1 MVLLLLTVNTG
12 LAQESDADA
21 ATEALQQGIAQ
32 YKAQEFKASKK
43 TLLSVDADKL
53 NDEQKKTLADFL
65 SKADTAMKKK
75 AAALSAYRDAQKAL
89 EAGEYEKARKLFS
102 QAAQSEYLL
111 EATRRDAKAQLAW
124 VNTRIEQTN
133 GAAKKAEDGGEMVTS
148 PAREKDEDG
157 EGTKVT
163 DVKKTDGDEMFNAV
177 AARKQEAKRL
187 VAKGK
192 AALKDNQPEKAAD
205 YFGRALKLDK
215 YNNEAKILLERAR
228 GRIGT
233 SGGDD
238 LLSER
243 QRKLRVLRGATLTDY
258 GKYMKTAR
266 EKLATALSKDG
277 EKLDFTAAVENARAA
292 KKLITEN
299 KRLFSANEFRELRG
313 KADDLIE
320 HINKQQEKFA
330 VQRAREQAA
339 EIASRERQRR
349 LQARKDRRETIA
361 ALTRKAKTLVSDRQ
375 WKEARDT
382 MREILRIEPD
392 NSFASEGIGW
402 VKRYMILE
410 RQKEARQ
417 TNFYEAQR
425 QFLDIVE
432 TETPWYELLRYP
444 RNWREITEKRK
455 RFSAGE
461 MSESEK
467 DRRTR
472 KQLQRV
478 IRNVDFSGIALE
490 NVLNFLRDVT
500 GANIVPNWEVLAD
513 RNITRQTQV
522 TAEKLSEVTGQTLLE
537 VVLENVGGTQ
547 VQLGYVIEDGIVK
560 ISTSDALRTKVKT
573 RVYDIRDLIIPVPDF
588 DGPDMDI
595 ADVGGD
601 DDDDDGGGGDDGGL
615 FGDDDDDDDDDE
627 VLSQAEMI
635 ENIISMIKE
644 KAPLDSWVDQGG
656 PGSIREFGGQ
666 LVVTQTPEVHDQI
679 LELIGMLREA
689 KQIQVSVEA
698 RFITVST
705 GFLNQVGVD
714 MDFYFNIGSGLG
726 GGATNVDPFTGAL
739 VPTTGTNGW
748 GMNKS
753 RVSSITPIP
762 VTQNTQSQASF
773 IGSTSA
779 VAPDIGA
786 STTSH
791 ALSVFGTFLD
801 DVQVDFLVQATQ
813 AHSSG
818 RQLTAPRVTMFN
830 GQQAYVAVGTTQAY
844 ISDLEPVTDDNAVAF
859 DPEISTVT
867 TGSVLEVRPTVS
879 ADRRYVTMTLTPQI
893 TTLNGFLT
901 VEGGVAQPDP
911 NGGGG
916 DIGFG
921 LSIQLPNV
929 TITEVRTTV
938 TVPDGGTLVLGG
950 QKLSSEVEREKG
962 VPMLSKVPVL
972 NRLFTNR
979 GRVRDENTL
988 LILVKPKIIITR
1000 EAEEIEE
1007 LWQEIP
1013 RRP

>member
-1 MVLLLLTVNTG
+1 
-12 LAQESDADA
+12 
-21 ATEALQQGIAQ
+21 
-32 YKAQEFKASKK
+32 
-43 TLLSVDADKL
+43 
-53 NDEQKKTLADFL
+53 
-65 SKADTAMKKK
+65 
-75 AAALSAYRDAQKAL
+75 
-89 EAGEYEKARKLFS
+89 
-102 QAAQSEYLL
+102 
-111 EATRRDAKAQLAW
+111 
-124 VNTRIEQTN
+124 
-133 GAAKKAEDGGEMVTS
+133 
-148 PAREKDEDG
+148 
-157 EGTKVT
+157 
-163 DVKKTDGDEMFNAV
+163 
-177 AARKQEAKRL
+177 
-187 VAKGK
+187 
-192 AALKDNQPEKAAD
+192 
-205 YFGRALKLDK
+205 
-215 YNNEAKILLERAR
+215 
-228 GRIGT
+228 
-233 SGGDD
+233 
-238 LLSER
+238 
-243 QRKLRVLRGATLTDY
+243 
-258 GKYMKTAR
+258 
-266 EKLATALSKDG
+266 
-277 EKLDFTAAVENARAA
+277 
-292 KKLITEN
+292 
-299 KRLFSANEFRELRG
+299 
-313 KADDLIE
+313 
-320 HINKQQEKFA
+320 
-330 VQRAREQAA
+330 
-339 EIASRERQRR
+339 
-349 LQARKDRRETIA
+349 
-361 ALTRKAKTLVSDRQ
+361 
-375 WKEARDT
+375 
-382 MREILRIEPD
+382 
-392 NSFASEGIGW
+392 
-402 VKRYMILE
+402 
-410 RQKEARQ
+410 
-417 TNFYEAQR
+417 
-425 QFLDIVE
+425 
-432 TETPWYELLRYP
+432 
-444 RNWREITEKRK
+444 
-455 RFSAGE
+455 
-461 MSESEK
+461 
-467 DRRTR
+467 
-472 KQLQRV
+472 
-478 IRNVDFSGIALE
+478 
-490 NVLNFLRDVT
+490 VT